1 MEVINLPPNYT
12 PSNTI
17 NAEEAPPDFSTIRH
31 QELPSY
37 AQTRKNSGW
46 SIVIKN
52 RLLIDGYR
60 IFVSDDA
67 AKKYKAFKKNKN
79 RENLALQQQGYGVP
93 LFKVVRSFV
102 PFSKKFLTFRRYI
115 PSNLH
120 AFEENS
126 DMYDYCSVAKTSHLG
141 YDSYIFEFVPDPTMP
156 WLNFRVVMFSH
167 SILPISDYFFR
178 GRKHRWID
186 ESSLLSSNTKQEGFT
201 GGFRHTILSP
211 HQVSLTD
218 NWDGMGDV
226 LSREIVNPYLSDDF
240 DRYSSL
246 PLGSTNIGG
255 QGNLKPEYYGR
266 NFSRIHRIVQPT
278 VTTTSNEVR
287 IGDVNNRRDDVN
299 YETIFSV
306 DEEELVMIC
315 MATTLKRQ
323 KDIKRKIEMAAKA
336 TQNCR

>member
-1 MEVINLPPNYT
+1 M
-12 PSNTI
+12 
-17 NAEEAPPDFSTIRH
+17 
-31 QELPSY
+31 
-37 AQTRKNSGW
+37 
-46 SIVIKN
+46 
-52 RLLIDGYR
+52 
-60 IFVSDDA
+60 
-67 AKKYKAFKKNKN
+67 
-79 RENLALQQQGYGVP
+79 
-93 LFKVVRSFV
+93 
-102 PFSKKFLTFRRYI
+102 
-115 PSNLH
+115 H

-287 IGDVNNRRDDVN
+287 IGDVNNRRDNVN